1 MEAMTQIVHPFLM
14 FTGQAEQAMNF
25 YTSLLP
31 NSRIVDIKRYTA
43 AGSGSVGT
51 VMKATF
57 VIGEQTVMCTD
68 SPVQHNFTFTP
79 SFSLFVSCESEEQIQ
94 RLSEALSAGGKVL
107 MPLGHYGFSR
117 KFTWLNDRYGV
128 SWQLNL
134 D

>member
-1 MEAMTQIVHPFLM
+1 
-14 FTGQAEQAMNF
+14 MNF

-31 NSRIVDIKRYTA
+31 NSRIVDIKRYTGG
-43 AGSGSVGT
+43 GSGATGT

-57 VIGEQTVMCTD
+57 VIGEQTVICTD
-68 SPVQHNFTFTP
+68 SPIKHNFTFTP
-79 SFSLFVSCESEEQIQ
+79 SFSLFVSCESEDQIQ
-94 RLSEALSAGGKVL
+94 KLSEGLAAGGKVL

-117 KFTWLNDRYGV
+117 KFAWVNDRYGV

>member
-1 MEAMTQIVHPFLM
+1 MTQTVHPFLM

-31 NSRIVDIKRYTA
+31 NSRIVDIKRYTGGG
-43 AGSGSVGT
+43 AGATGT

-57 VIGEQTVMCTD
+57 VVGEQTVICTD
-68 SPVQHNFTFTP
+68 SPIKHNFTFTP
-79 SFSLFVSCESEEQIQ
+79 SFSLFVSCGSEEQIQ
-94 RLSEALSAGGKVL
+94 KLSEGLGAGGKVL

-117 KFTWLNDRYGV
+117 KFAWVNDRYGV

>member
-1 MEAMTQIVHPFLM
+1 VTQTVFPFLM

-31 NSRIVDIKRYTA
+31 NSRVVDIKRYTA
-43 AGSGSVGT
+43 GGSHTTGK

-57 VIGEQTVMCTD
+57 VVGGQTVICTD
-68 SPVQHNFTFTP
+68 SPITHNFTFTP

-94 RLSEALSAGGKVL
+94 KLSAGLGAGGKVL

-117 KFTWLNDRYGV
+117 KFTWLNDRFGV

>member
-1 MEAMTQIVHPFLM
+1 MTQTVHPFLM
-14 FTGQAEQAMNF
+14 FTGQAEQAMSF

-43 AGSGSVGT
+43 GGASGVGT

-57 VIGEQTVMCTD
+57 VIGEQTVICTD
-68 SPVQHNFTFTP
+68 SPIKHNFTFTP

-94 RLSEALSAGGKVL
+94 RLSEALGAGGKVL

-117 KFTWLNDRYGV
+117 KFTWLSDRYGV

>member
-1 MEAMTQIVHPFLM
+1 MTQTVFPFLM

-25 YTSLLP
+25 YTSLVP

-43 AGSGSVGT
+43 GGAGAKGT
-51 VMKATF
+51 VMRARF
-57 VIGEQTVMCTD
+57 VVGEQTVICTD
-68 SPVQHNFTFTP
+68 SPITHNFTFTP

-94 RLSEALSAGGKVL
+94 KLSAGLAAGGKVL